1 MAALRFAWLAPLLA
15 GAVPVSPVGSAPNLC
30 KAAPLSAI
38 RQAAGQHY
46 GAGISANGTCTW
58 TRADLKAGLTLSTHP
73 RAQGIVLMRQFLAR
87 GARRVA
93 VPGATEAVVVELAG
107 PTAKGLFVAYPRIV
121 VQVNMSAPRKVPD
134 TRLLAVAKLVAGK
147 V

>member
-1 MAALRFAWLAPLLA
+1 LAWLAPLLV
-15 GAVPVSPVGSAPNLC
+15 GAVPVSPIGSAPNLC

-46 GAGISANGTCTW
+46 RAGISANGACTW

-73 RAQGIVLMRQFLAR
+73 RAQGLILMREFLAR

-93 VPGATEAVVVELAG
+93 VPGATEAVLVEQAG
-107 PTAKGLFVAYPRIV
+107 PAAKSLFVAYPRV
-121 VQVNMSAPRKVPD
+121 VLQLNMSAPSKVPD
-134 TRLLAVAKLVAGK
+134 ERLLAVAKLVAGK
-147 V
+147 L